1 MKKLALLSA
10 IMTLGMSSWGF
21 SADNPPPPEK
31 ARSIRVN
38 RR

>member
-10 IMTLGMSSWGF
+10 IMTLGMSSWAF
-21 SADNPPPPEK
+21 AADNPPPPEK